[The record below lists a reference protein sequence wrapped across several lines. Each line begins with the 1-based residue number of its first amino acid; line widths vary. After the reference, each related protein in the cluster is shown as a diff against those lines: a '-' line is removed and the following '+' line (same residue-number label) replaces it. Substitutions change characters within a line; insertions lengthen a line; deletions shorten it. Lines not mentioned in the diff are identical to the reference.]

1 MIFRQR
7 LGDHLKIRISYTM
20 HVALPYSNIDYVTNY
35 TVVKSS
41 G

>member
-1 MIFRQR
+1 
-7 LGDHLKIRISYTM
+7 M

-41 G
+41 GQKQICNEFKKMNENF